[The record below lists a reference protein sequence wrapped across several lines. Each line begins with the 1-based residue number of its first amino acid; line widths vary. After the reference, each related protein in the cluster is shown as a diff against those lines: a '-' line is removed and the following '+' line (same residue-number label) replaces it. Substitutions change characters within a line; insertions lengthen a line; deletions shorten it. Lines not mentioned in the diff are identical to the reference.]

1 MDFVILSQDIF
12 TVGLLAHLVNEN
24 LLQETFNRY

>member
-12 TVGLLAHLVNEN
+12 TVGLLAPLVNEN